1 MNHSKQ
7 QASPNITMEKRAS
20 IKVACGCFI
29 IFGGES
35 RRNDRPSHETCSQR
49 AVLRIATEGPRKVCF
64 GGWNM
69 AIGKKTCSGKC
80 CDLYFQVF
88 SIYIYP
94 SKFVH
99 LDLLFVW
106 IYICFCA
113 FLNVK
118 NHRFLSPLSLG
129 RQSSPIRFPVVGT
142 QLETWNTSRTARNA
156 DVGRCSLISTCP
168 VCRAAVIDM
177 QMGGGW
183 MTATSSQAGRSNS
196 KPRSECW

>member
-1 MNHSKQ
+1 MLGCKSRVLGLNLLSPNSMKRNIFRCLISNHFTSFYKWIMNHSKP

-69 AIGKKTCSGKC
+69 AIGKKTCSEKC
-80 CDLYFQVF
+80 CDLHFQVF

-94 SKFVH
+94 
-99 LDLLFVW
+99 
-106 IYICFCA
+106 
-113 FLNVK
+113 
-118 NHRFLSPLSLG
+118 RSP
-129 RQSSPIRFPVVGT
+129 PP
-142 QLETWNTSRTARNA
+142 
-156 DVGRCSLISTCP
+156 
-168 VCRAAVIDM
+168 
-177 QMGGGW
+177 
-183 MTATSSQAGRSNS
+183 
-196 KPRSECW
+196 

>member
-1 MNHSKQ
+1 MLGCKSRVLGLNLLSPNSMKRNIFRCLISNHFTSFYKWIMNHSKP

-20 IKVACGCFI
+20 IKVARGCFI

-80 CDLYFQVF
+80 CDLHFQVF
-88 SIYIYP
+88 SIYIYL
-94 SKFVH
+94 SKLVH

-106 IYICFCA
+106 INLSFC
-113 FLNVK
+113 
-118 NHRFLSPLSLG
+118 
-129 RQSSPIRFPVVGT
+129 
-142 QLETWNTSRTARNA
+142 
-156 DVGRCSLISTCP
+156 ISQC
-168 VCRAAVIDM
+168 
-177 QMGGGW
+177 
-183 MTATSSQAGRSNS
+183 
-196 KPRSECW
+196 